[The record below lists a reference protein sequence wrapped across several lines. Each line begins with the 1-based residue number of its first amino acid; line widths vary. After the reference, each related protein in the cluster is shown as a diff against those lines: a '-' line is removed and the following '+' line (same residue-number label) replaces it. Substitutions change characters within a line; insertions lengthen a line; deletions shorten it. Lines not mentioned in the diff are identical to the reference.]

1 MSTKPRKPKTNSK
14 NKPQCLTV
22 QSLDEL
28 DSKLLFSVCVQ
39 DSKLNMYESDNSDDY
54 SDTYIHAQS
63 LVREVIRTKH
73 GEDWFKS
80 DLEDLADEH
89 LQFRWCEISGAFR
102 SEQQT
107 SREAYV
113 VSKIQN
119 EEWHSHFET
128 NYINFVPFA
137 VQFLDVEHI
146 CELTDFTLC
155 PPYKLINNEL
165 KLNLDRPEALF
176 IKSPEH
182 PSMGCVNTKIEYAT
196 PKTNNI
202 NNSDKT
208 NNACNM
214 RIPHG
219 TGIELL
225 VTFLKQNFFDIPSNS
240 FQQYL
245 TNCKRSTSESSK
257 RLAKDYYIIF
267 DKTDWKIPR
276 DLFCHIR
283 YLAGLRNIA
292 HSLVSTNRALYGHPN
307 D

>member
-1 MSTKPRKPKTNSK
+1 MSTKPIKPKTNLKS
-14 NKPQCLTV
+14 KPQCLTV

-39 DSKLNMYESDNSDDY
+39 DCKLNMYMRDDSDDY
-54 SDTYIHAQS
+54 IDAQN

-89 LQFRWCEISGAFR
+89 LPFRWCEISGAFR
-102 SEQQT
+102 SKKQT
-107 SREAYV
+107 SLEEYV
-113 VSKIQN
+113 TSKIRD
-119 EEWHSHFET
+119 EDRIHFEG

-146 CELTDFTLC
+146 WKLTHLALC
-155 PPYKLINNEL
+155 PQYELVNNEL
-165 KLNLDRPEALF
+165 KLNLDRPETLYTR
-176 IKSPEH
+176 SSEH
-182 PSMGCVNTKIEYAT
+182 WLMVDINSKKEYAK

-202 NNSDKT
+202 NDRAKA
-208 NNACNM
+208 NNACSM

-225 VTFLKQNFFDIPSNS
+225 VEFSTQNFFEIPSNN

-245 TNCKRSTSESSK
+245 TNCKRSTSERPK
-257 RLAKDYYIIF
+257 KLAEDYYNIF
-267 DKTDWKIPR
+267 GKTDWKIPR
-276 DLFCHIR
+276 ALFCHIR
-283 YLAGLRNIA
+283 YLTDLPNIA
-292 HSLVSTNRALYGHPN
+292 HSLVTTNRALYGHPN

>member
-1 MSTKPRKPKTNSK
+1 MSTKPRKPRTTFK

-22 QSLDEL
+22 HSLNEL

-39 DSKLNMYESDNSDDY
+39 DSKLNMYESDAPDDY
-54 SDTYIHAQS
+54 IDAQY
-63 LVREVIRTKH
+63 LIRGVIRTKH

-89 LQFRWCEISGAFR
+89 LPFRWCEISSAFR

-107 SREAYV
+107 SFEKYV
-113 VSKIQN
+113 TYKIQN
-119 EEWHSHFET
+119 EDWRIHFED

-146 CELTDFTLC
+146 WKLTHLALC
-155 PPYKLINNEL
+155 PQYELVNNEL
-165 KLNLDRPEALF
+165 KLNLDRPETLSTRSF
-176 IKSPEH
+176 EH
-182 PSMGCVNTKIEYAT
+182 WLMVSENAKKYYAI

-202 NNSDKT
+202 NDSAKA

-225 VTFLKQNFFDIPSNS
+225 VAFSNQNFFEIPSNS

-245 TNCKRSTSESSK
+245 TNCKRSTSKRSK
-257 RLAKDYYIIF
+257 KLVEDYYNIF
-267 DKTDWKIPR
+267 GKTNWKIPR
-276 DLFCHIR
+276 ALFCHIR
-283 YLAGLRNIA
+283 YLGDLQNIA
-292 HSLVSTNRALYGHPN
+292 HSLVGTNRALYGHPN